1 MRTQHSDPKFILYSY
16 HEILNCDISVV
27 GHSARTF
34 VCSLLP
40 HVDCTIQCENYRK
53 DRMFVPFILACT
65 GYPYTMYSSLNDSQ
79 DNCSFEFSGH
89 PTNGNWEIRY
99 EYYACSQLYF
109 VHLPVHY
116 SLIGKKWYSHIYDWT
131 DSIAWFIWSAK
142 ASISNILTLTYFF
155 SF

>member
-1 MRTQHSDPKFILYSY
+1 MEEVRINACHFPKKGQPVLCDTLQKFRMRTQHSDPKFILYSY

-27 GHSARTF
+27 GHSAHTF

-89 PTNGNWEIRY
+89 PTNGNGR
-99 EYYACSQLYF
+99 SDTNT
-109 VHLPVHY
+109 Y
-116 SLIGKKWYSHIYDWT
+116 SM
-131 DSIAWFIWSAK
+131 
-142 ASISNILTLTYFF
+142 
-155 SF
+155 